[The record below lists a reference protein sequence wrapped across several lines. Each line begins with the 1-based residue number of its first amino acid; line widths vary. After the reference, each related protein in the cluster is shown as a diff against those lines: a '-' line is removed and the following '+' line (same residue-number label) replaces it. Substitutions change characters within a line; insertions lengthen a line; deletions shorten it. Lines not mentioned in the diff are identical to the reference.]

1 MRSNDAH
8 QIVAHGYDA
17 IGERYLEWSS
27 DHTIRLAWLDTLRT
41 AIPPP
46 ALVLDLGCGAGVP
59 VARWLVDAGYT
70 VTGID
75 IAEGQVTLA
84 RQFVPEASFAVG
96 DMSTVLF
103 DPASFDAIVALYSIT
118 HVARDRHSELIR
130 RMRTWLRPGGCLLA
144 SLGAGDSPD
153 WSGPWLGADMFF
165 SHFDAA
171 TNRRMLE
178 AAGFAIEH
186 DELVDEIEDGSPIAF
201 QWVLART

>member
-1 MRSNDAH
+1 MKPDNRH
-8 QIVAHGYDA
+8 QIVAQGYDA

-27 DHTIRLAWLDTLRT
+27 DHTVRLAWLNTLRE
-41 AIPPP
+41 AVPPP
-46 ALVLDLGCGAGVP
+46 ARVLDLGCGAGVP

-75 IAEGQVTLA
+75 ISEGQITLA
-84 RQFVPEASFAVG
+84 RQFVPDATFVVG

-103 DPASFDAIVALYSIT
+103 DPAAFDAVVALYSIT
-118 HVARDRHSELIR
+118 HVARDRHAELLR
-130 RMRTWLRPGGCLLA
+130 RIHSWLRPGGHLLA

-153 WSGPWLGADMFF
+153 WTGPWLGAEMFF

-186 DELVDEIEDGSPIAF
+186 DELVQETEDGSPIAF